1 MREKVAEILR
11 GPNNSF
17 ADGQSALESPKNGA
31 SRMKFPTKTGAFGVI
46 LFLGGCVQ
54 LQLSGIVDM
63 SATDEDLRPPDAEPG
78 ACYGKEIAPA
88 VIETVT
94 QQVLV
99 RAGTYGDDGSLLT
112 PAAYRTETVQKI
124 VRERAD
130 IWFKT
135 PCANVRVDA
144 FNASLQRALKVRG
157 LYRGKIT
164 GDIDMWTRRAVR
176 RYQKPFGLDSTTLS
190 LASARKLGLV
200 AVERVETIAQ

>member
-1 MREKVAEILR
+1 
-11 GPNNSF
+11 
-17 ADGQSALESPKNGA
+17 
-31 SRMKFPTKTGAFGVI
+31 MKIPSKTGAFGVI
-46 LFLGGCVQ
+46 LFLGGCAQ
-54 LQLSGIVDM
+54 LQLSGITDM

-99 RAGTYGDDGSLLT
+99 RAAIYGDDGSLVT

-124 VRERAD
+124 VQERAD

-135 PCANVRVDA
+135 PCADVRVDA

-157 LYRGKIT
+157 IYRGKIN
-164 GDIDMWTRRAVR
+164 GEMDIWTRRAVR
-176 RYQKPFGLDSTTLS
+176 RFQKPLGLDSGTLS
-190 LASARKLGLV
+190 LASARTLGLV
-200 AVERVETIAQ
+200 AVEREPTATE